1 VLLEQGHFTLAVLSG
16 AMSGPDDDPQPALA
30 PIEIQRLKNIDR
42 NNKLLKALGIQAF
55 QAPNDAV
62 SGNRSPAKV

>member
-1 VLLEQGHFTLAVLSG
+1 
-16 AMSGPDDDPQPALA
+16 MSGPDDDPQPALA

-42 NNKLLKALGIQAF
+42 NNQLLKALGIQAF